1 MKKSLLVLILL
12 SCSIYQYSLGTPHII
27 ILNGTTTAGKSSI
40 ASELQKK
47 LGDKTVILS
56 HDTYFIT
63 TLQNPL
69 NWTCSMWCNVPRGLC
84 GDGKWITSKELNILA
99 LKALAELLD
108 TALEYYSNGFNVI
121 IDVVAYKKDV
131 ISLITASVQDH
142 KSKWILVYCPLETLI
157 ERVIERNKQRDATQH
172 RSLTQALNQF
182 THFYSAQD
190 PDEKSKIIDTLTPE
204 TLEATLAKAQSAR
217 KMSPKPPKYIQGIQ
231 DAICPHT
238 FDEIQ
243 NNVYKTFPVSE
254 ELQSV
259 SIAASIQHDLL
270 VHTYKNTSEKC
281 ADRICREIKKKQ
293 S

>member
-1 MKKSLLVLILL
+1 MKKSLLVLIALT
-12 SCSIYQYSLGTPHII
+12 CSIYQYSLSNQQII

-40 ASELQKK
+40 AQELQKK

-56 HDTYFIT
+56 HDTYFIS

-99 LKALAELLD
+99 LKALSELLY
-108 TALEYYSNGFNVI
+108 TALEYYSKGFTVI
-121 IDVVAYKKDV
+121 LDVVAYKKDV
-131 ISLITASVQDH
+131 ISLINASVQDH
-142 KSKWILVYCPLETLI
+142 KSKWVLVYCPLETLI
-157 ERVIERNKQRDATQH
+157 ERVIERNKQKDATQH

-182 THFYSAQD
+182 THFYSAKD
-190 PDEKSKIIDTLTPE
+190 PKGEGKIIDTLSLE
-204 TLEATLAKAQSAR
+204 TLEATLAKAQSTR
-217 KMSPKPPKYIQGIQ
+217 KTSPKPPKYIQGIQ
-231 DAICPHT
+231 HAICPYT

-243 NNVYKTFPVSE
+243 NNVHKTFPVSE
-254 ELQSV
+254 NQQSF
-259 SIAASIQHDLL
+259 SIAASIQHNLL
-270 VHTYKNTSEKC
+270 LDTYENTSEEC